1 MTDPEFQLRVLESA
15 VGELESYLL
24 SPEVFW
30 RVSGAADLP
39 NLTLGGLELSRRALA
54 AASAE
59 LDPAARRR
67 AHKVIEQIDEFR
79 RQSRLA
85 WERTAASELR
95 VRLNQWQAYLQD
107 LAELPGESDRYSQE
121 VRARA
126 MATYLLEEA
135 ARQPGAAALGETLE
149 ALDARLRASFEIGHF
164 IWDPSLESAYP
175 AGEYWFLYG
184 RPKGSGPSP

>member
-15 VGELESYLL
+15 VGELENYLL

-30 RVSGAADLP
+30 RVSGASDLP

-54 AASAE
+54 AASDE
-59 LDPAARRR
+59 LDPAARQR
-67 AHKVIEQIDEFR
+67 AHTVIEHIDEFR

-85 WERTAASELR
+85 WERKAASELK

-107 LAELPGESDRYSQE
+107 LAEQPGESERYPQE

-135 ARQPGAAALGETLE
+135 AHRPLADETLKRLE
-149 ALDARLRASFEIGHF
+149 ALDARLRVSFASGVF
-164 IWDPSLESAYP
+164 IWDPSLAEAYP
-175 AGEYWFLYG
+175 AGTHWFLYG
-184 RPKGSGPSP
+184 RPKT

>member
-1 MTDPEFQLRVLESA
+1 MTDPEFPLRVLESA

-24 SPEVFW
+24 WPEVFW

-54 AASAE
+54 AASDE

-85 WERTAASELR
+85 WERKAASELK

-107 LAELPGESDRYSQE
+107 LAERPGESERYSQE

-135 ARQPGAAALGETLE
+135 AHQPQAGETRKTLE
-149 ALDARLRASFEIGHF
+149 ALDARLRASFEAGRF
-164 IWDPSLESAYP
+164 IWDPSLEPAYR
-175 AGEYWFLYG
+175 AEDYWFLFG
-184 RPKGSGPSP
+184 RPKG

>member
-54 AASAE
+54 AASDE

-79 RQSRLA
+79 RQSRFA
-85 WERTAASELR
+85 WERKAASELK

-107 LAELPGESDRYSQE
+107 LAEQPGESERYPQE

-135 ARQPGAAALGETLE
+135 AHQPQADETLKRLE
-149 ALDARLRASFEIGHF
+149 ALDARLRVSFASGIF
-164 IWDPSLESAYP
+164 IWDPSLAEAYP
-175 AGEYWFLYG
+175 AGTHWFLYG
-184 RPKGSGPSP
+184 RPKT

>member
-39 NLTLGGLELSRRALA
+39 NLTLGGLELARRALVA
-54 AASAE
+54 TIGK
-59 LDPAARRR
+59 LDPAARPR
-67 AHKVIEQIDEFR
+67 AHIVIEQIDEFR
-79 RQSRLA
+79 RQSRFA
-85 WERTAASELR
+85 WERKAASELK

-107 LAELPGESDRYSQE
+107 LAEQPGESERYPQE

-135 ARQPGAAALGETLE
+135 AHQPQADETLKRLE
-149 ALDARLRASFEIGHF
+149 ALDARLRVSFASGIF
-164 IWDPSLESAYP
+164 IWDPSLAEAYP
-175 AGEYWFLYG
+175 AGTHWFLYG
-184 RPKGSGPSP
+184 RPKT